1 MCEHDYRIC
10 RTDDDLLQFNIHGFF
25 KWGIKI
31 KKVLVID
38 RTNAIDSGPACEVL
52 NAYTNY
58 QLYLIKDVAKN
69 LGLRDGIFLRGKR
82 KTIRI
87 GKHRY
92 TDAQTIFT
100 VLEGINKYEKK
111 GLKLDVYDQYLLEF
125 RYQSAPE
132 QNKNKM
138 SIEELISVFR
148 KKDSF
153 EKWFAGRIEDLENMT
168 EELDKLMR
176 ARSLSSKELSEFEA
190 KNQKYANW
198 CNKKNIPND
207 ANAKECIRYL
217 HFLNQYRNVCE
228 ESRKFDIACEY
239 YSESI
244 RAIIHML
251 KCAVN
256 THYIRLTK
264 RKIKE
269 LNPKDSQEFKDFF
282 IKSLYNEDCDSFMKL
297 IEERNNCIGQIR
309 HASEPYYSYQR
320 NEL

>member
-10 RTDDDLLQFNIHGFF
+10 RTDDDLLQFNVHGFF
-25 KWGIKI
+25 KWGIKV

-38 RTNAIDSGPACEVL
+38 RANAMDSGPVREVL

-58 QLYLIKDVAKN
+58 VLYLIKDVAKN
-69 LGLRDGIFLRGKR
+69 LGLKYGMFLRGKY

-92 TDAQTIFT
+92 TDAQTILT

-125 RYQSAPE
+125 RYQAK
-132 QNKNKM
+132 QNENEM
-138 SIEELISVFR
+138 PIEALISVFR

-153 EKWFAGRIEDLENMT
+153 EEWFAGIIESLKNMT
-168 EELDKLMR
+168 KELDKLMKFR
-176 ARSLSSKELSEFEA
+176 LISSNELTEFEA
-190 KNQKYANW
+190 KNPKYVNW

-207 ANAKECIRYL
+207 ASTNECIRYL
-217 HFLNQYRNVCE
+217 HFLDRYRNVCE
-228 ESRKFDIACEY
+228 ESRKFSFVSEY
-239 YSESI
+239 RAESI
-244 RAIIHML
+244 RAMIHML
-251 KCAVN
+251 KCAAN
-256 THYIRLTK
+256 THYTRLTK

-269 LNPKDSQEFKDFF
+269 LNLKDSQEVKDFF
-282 IKSLYNEDCDSFMKL
+282 IKSLYNEERDGCMEL
-297 IEERNNCIGQIR
+297 IKERNNCIEQIK

-320 NEL
+320 N

>member
-38 RTNAIDSGPACEVL
+38 HANAIDSGPARKVL
-52 NAYTNY
+52 NSYTNY
-58 QLYLIKDVAKN
+58 ELYRIKDVAKN
-69 LGLRDGIFLRGKR
+69 LGLKYGMFLRGKY

-111 GLKLDVYDQYLLEF
+111 GLKLDVYDEYLLEF
-125 RYQSAPE
+125 RYQAK
-132 QNKNKM
+132 QNENKM

-153 EKWFAGRIEDLENMT
+153 EEWFAGRIEVLENMT
-168 EELDKLMR
+168 EELGKLMESR
-176 ARSLSSKELSEFEA
+176 LINSNELAEFES
-190 KNQKYANW
+190 KNPKYVNW

-207 ANAKECIRYL
+207 ANANECIRYL
-217 HFLNQYRNVCE
+217 HFLNQYRTICE
-228 ESRKFDIACEY
+228 ESMRFGFACEY
-239 YSESI
+239 YTESI
-244 RAIIHML
+244 RAMIHML
-251 KCAVN
+251 KNAAN
-256 THYIRLTK
+256 THYARRAIR
-264 RKIKE
+264 RFKE
-269 LNPKDSQEFKDFF
+269 LNGIGQEVKDF
-282 IKSLYNEDCDSFMKL
+282 SLKYLYDKDL
-297 IEERNNCIGQIR
+297 NNCIEQIKY
-309 HASEPYYSYQR
+309 ASEPYYSYQR
-320 NEL
+320 N

>member
-1 MCEHDYRIC
+1 MCEHNYRIC

-38 RTNAIDSGPACEVL
+38 RTNVID
-52 NAYTNY
+52 AYTNY

-69 LGLRDGIFLRGKR
+69 LGLKYGIFLRGKH

-87 GKHRY
+87 GRHRY
-92 TDAQTIFT
+92 TDAQTILT

-125 RYQSAPE
+125 RYQAK
-132 QNKNKM
+132 QNENKM
-138 SIEELISVFR
+138 PIEELISVFR

-153 EKWFAGRIEDLENMT
+153 EEWFAGRIEDLENMT
-168 EELDKLMR
+168 EELDKLME
-176 ARSLSSKELSEFEA
+176 RSRISSNELAEFES

-239 YSESI
+239 YAESI
-244 RAIIHML
+244 RAIIHTL
-251 KCAVN
+251 KYAVN

-264 RKIKE
+264 RE
-269 LNPKDSQEFKDFF
+269 LNLKDSQEFKDFF
-282 IKSLYNEDCDSFMKL
+282 IKFLYNEDCNSFMKL
-297 IEERNNCIGQIR
+297 IEERNNCVGQIR